1 MPEKSELIR
10 LELGKER
17 YVFLYP
23 YLRHGTKRRVESANR
38 KYLKYSTDTVKVAE
52 GQSIK
57 DAAKGVEV
65 ILDIAHADFTEANDL
80 LILGQ
85 VAEWSLGAVTQEVLD
100 TLDEATYETLLKR
113 IDEEVNKDPLPGSGG
128 KS

>member
-17 YVFLYP
+17 YALLYP

>member
-17 YVFLYP
+17 YALLYP

-85 VAEWSLGAVTQEVLD
+85 VAEWSLGPVTQEVLD

>member
-1 MPEKSELIR
+1 MPEQSELIR

-17 YVFLYP
+17 YALLYP
-23 YLRHGTKRRVESANR
+23 YLRHGSKRRVEAANR

-80 LILGQ
+80 LTLGQ
-85 VAEWSLGAVTQEVLD
+85 VAEWSFGPVTQEVLD
-100 TLDEATYETLLKR
+100 TLDEPSVDAILMR
-113 IDEEVNKDPLPGSGG
+113 IDEVIKASPLPESGG